1 MNESGGLQ
9 WCETGSHHVQD
20 LSRQHT
26 MVLSDVC
33 EEPAEFSNRY
43 EQRRRPCPC
52 GSWKKFLGHETP
64 RAQPVSEQTVVYVP
78 VHGVRVEWRHLKF
91 QTGSS
96 TFHIL
101 DNKTDLEKGRS
112 RDKSVRCRQSSWVAT
127 AGSTVPIGCVTFLTG
142 VLCSDLT
149 LLKRLQGGFI

>member
-1 MNESGGLQ
+1 MSQEGSSGAKLDPIMSKTSAANTQ
-9 WCETGSHHVQD
+9 WSCLMCVRNLPSFQTVTS
-20 LSRQHT
+20 S
-26 MVLSDVC
+26 
-33 EEPAEFSNRY
+33 AE
-43 EQRRRPCPC
+43 RPCPC